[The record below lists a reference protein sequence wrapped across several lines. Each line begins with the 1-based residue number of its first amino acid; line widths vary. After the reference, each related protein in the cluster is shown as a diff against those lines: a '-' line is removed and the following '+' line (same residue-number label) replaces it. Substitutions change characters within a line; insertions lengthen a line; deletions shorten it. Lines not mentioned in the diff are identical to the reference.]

1 MKASKAQIKTINR
14 LSAQAVFDSLRQ
26 TKDVRWVATGLI
38 VQVQPRPADLPGA
51 YGLCVSASKKTAPR
65 AVDRNRIRRRL
76 KAIAV
81 EVLPLVAK
89 PGLNYMITGRAQA
102 LTRPITDLH
111 NDLRWCLKKL
121 DLLQEAPSDA
131 G

>member
-65 AVDRNRIRRRL
+65 AVDRNRIRRGVFPRMGEADL
-76 KAIAV
+76 DFGDAV
-81 EVLPLVAK
+81 QFCEFR
-89 PGLNYMITGRAQA
+89 GG
-102 LTRPITDLH
+102 
-111 NDLRWCLKKL
+111 
-121 DLLQEAPSDA
+121 S
-131 G
+131 

>member
-102 LTRPITDLH
+102 AVRCG
-111 NDLRWCLKKL
+111 R
-121 DLLQEAPSDA
+121 